1 MLNIKFFVSII
12 TLLAF
17 LAVRIPIA
25 HALPPSIDGGAD
37 VASED
42 EFEEGDFI
50 VVKQGEEAPY
60 DGFLFDSEGLAKVIA
75 NKNFQLDKLKIE
87 KESEIAKLNIEIK
100 FLKEQHKLELKINE
114 ELKENLLLIKD
125 NRIKQLEDSDKW
137 DDVKLFGSM
146 LLGMA
151 LSVTIF
157 YAAVKI
163 TNVNNQ

>member
-1 MLNIKFFVSII
+1 MVNLKSLVSII

-25 HALPPSIDGGAD
+25 NALPPAPDARVEN
-37 VASED
+37 VAED
-42 EFEEGDFI
+42 EYEEGDYV
-50 VVKQGEEAPY
+50 VVKQGDEAPY

-75 NKNFQLDKLKIE
+75 NKNFQLDKLKLE
-87 KESEIAKLNIEIK
+87 KESEIAKLNIELK
-100 FLKEQHKLELKINE
+100 YLKEQHKLELKISE
-114 ELKENLLLIKD
+114 ELRENIIAIKD
-125 NRIKQLEDSDKW
+125 NRIKQLEDSKKW

-163 TNVNNQ
+163 TNVNN

>member
-1 MLNIKFFVSII
+1 MINYKSLVSIF

-25 HALPPSIDGGAD
+25 YALPPAAD
-37 VASED
+37 VGTETTTED
-42 EFEEGDFI
+42 EYEEGDY
-50 VVKQGEEAPY
+50 VAVKQGEEAPY
-60 DGFLFDSEGLAKVIA
+60 DGFLFDAEGLAKVIA
-75 NKNFQLDKLKIE
+75 SKNFQLDKLRIE
-87 KESEIAKLNIEIK
+87 KESEITKLNLDIK
-100 FLKEQHKLELKINE
+100 YLKEQHKLELKINE
-114 ELKENLLLIKD
+114 ELKDNIVAIK
-125 NRIKQLEDSDKW
+125 NKRIEQLEDSKKW

-163 TNVNNQ
+163 TNVNE